1 VHQVGFSLHNYIG
14 QQNIKFMPSNEAGQF
29 FVSVMLHPMSQIT
42 QTALNCMFGQVCYI
56 TLACLDSW
64 LLFLVV
70 LS

>member
-1 VHQVGFSLHNYIG
+1 
-14 QQNIKFMPSNEAGQF
+14 MPSNEAGQF